1 MSVRTAGRTL
11 ELDPRLAWAAL
22 RHEVSR
28 QSRAARWWLVLLG
41 LLVLVGAVG
50 AAFTIPP
57 GDEVFGTTPSFEWG
71 ILIAAYLF
79 FVVTTSGLCLA
90 SSLGTVFGIE
100 LFLPLEKRHAILAVL
115 FLVTGFGVIALD
127 LHYPVRLLFG
137 VVFSPSP
144 MSPMWWMG
152 VLYGI
157 YLGFLLTEVW
167 SMFTGHRKVHQ
178 AACTAS
184 SIMAVLAPSTLG
196 AVFGVMAARPF
207 WFGAFTPVYVL
218 LSALLSGA
226 ALLGIVFYFVERFRL
241 PGAGREAA
249 QAMTAIRILLA
260 ISLGVAVFLVSWQ
273 TIVGLYGNV
282 PGLADATTA
291 LLVGPLAPQFWLFKV
306 GIGLLV
312 PLALIAIP
320 RARTPLGLVVASGC
334 AFVGIFVDRIVFV
347 SAGQVAPTTTASGTV
362 AQPFASYT
370 PSPVEI
376 SIVVGALAAVAL
388 LYATAERFLDLSSH
402 GGHRAI
408 SFEAPAPPVS
418 PPAERPASAEVVA

>member
-1 MSVRTAGRTL
+1 MSVRAAGRTL
-11 ELDPRLAWAAL
+11 ELDPKLAWAAL
-22 RHEVSR
+22 KSEVAT
-28 QSRAARWWLVLLG
+28 QSRAARWWLAILG

-50 AAFTIPP
+50 AALTIAP
-57 GDEVFGTTPSFEWG
+57 GDEVFGTSPSFEWG
-71 ILIAAYLF
+71 LLIAAYLF

-100 LFLPLEKRHAILAVL
+100 MFMPLEKRHAILAVL

-137 VVFSPSP
+137 VILSPSP

-167 SMFTGHRKVHQ
+167 SMFTGHWRIHQ
-178 AACTAS
+178 AACTLS

-196 AVFGVMAARPF
+196 AVFGVLAARPF
-207 WFGAFTPVYVL
+207 WHGSFAPVYLL
-218 LSALLSGA
+218 LSALLSGT
-226 ALLGIVFYFVERFRL
+226 ALLGIVFYFVQRFRL
-241 PGAGREAA
+241 PGAGREAD

-260 ISLGVAVFLVSWQ
+260 IALGVAIFLVTWQ
-273 TIVGLYGNV
+273 TIVGLYGSV
-282 PGLADATTA
+282 PGSSEATLA

-306 GIGLLV
+306 VLGLLV
-312 PLALIAIP
+312 PFALLAIP
-320 RARTPLGLVVASGC
+320 RTRTPLGLALASGC
-334 AFVGIFVDRIVFV
+334 AFAGIFVDRLAFV

-362 AQPFASYT
+362 TYGYAAYT

-376 SIVVGALAAVAL
+376 SIVIGALALVAL
-388 LYATAERFLDLSSH
+388 VYSTAEHFLDLSSP
-402 GGHRAI
+402 GGHRVLKPDAP
-408 SFEAPAPPVS
+408 SRRQSEAS
-418 PPAERPASAEVVA
+418 S